1 MLALPGVLSQTST
14 GPDPY
19 IGATSVKHQEVMLDT
34 EELGFGKRVVLSE
47 PTRRIRLEAFMAG
60 IKGLFTVSSRPLHV

>member
-1 MLALPGVLSQTST
+1 
-14 GPDPY
+14 
-19 IGATSVKHQEVMLDT
+19 VKRSNRHKVMLDT

-60 IKGLFTVSSRPLHV
+60 IKGAYGDRQPAVSWCLTLVAPM